1 MVLAF
6 DMDDT
11 LYEESSYVQSGFKAV
26 ARRLAPILGKS
37 AKFLS
42 AEMGELLDRLG
53 RGKVFDA
60 LLERHGIFSRC
71 LVRECVRCYRLHE
84 PEIQLHQ
91 AGRDCLRRFRH
102 LPLYVVTDGNKTA
115 QAAKVRALD
124 LESKVKK
131 VLVTHRYGVCHAKP
145 SPHCFQIIQ
154 RLESVPASQILYIG
168 DNPAKDFVGI
178 RPLGFRTLRVLT
190 GPHSFMNAQAGYD
203 AEFHVDS
210 LNELTPTLLKR
221 FE

>member
-1 MVLAF
+1 MVLVF

-11 LYEESSYVQSGFKAV
+11 LYEEVTYVQSGFKAV
-26 ARRLAPILGKS
+26 ASSLAPILGKP
-37 AKFLS
+37 AEFLS
-42 AEMGELLDRLG
+42 VEMEKLLEQRG

-60 LLERHGIFSRC
+60 LLDRYGKHSRR
-71 LVRECVRCYRLHE
+71 LVQECVRCYRLHE
-84 PEIQLHQ
+84 PEIHLHQ
-91 AGRDCLRRFRH
+91 AGRDCLSRFRH
-102 LPLYVVTDGNKTA
+102 LSLYVVTDGNKTA
-115 QAAKVRALD
+115 QAAKARALD

-131 VLVTHRYGVCHAKP
+131 VFVTHRHGVCHAKP

-190 GPHSFMNAQAGYD
+190 GPHSITKAEAGYD
-203 AEFHVDS
+203 AEFHLDS
-210 LNELTPTLLKR
+210 LNELTPAFLKR

>member
-11 LYEESSYVQSGFKAV
+11 LYEELTYVHSGFREV
-26 ARRLAPILGKS
+26 ARSLAPILGKS

-42 AEMGELLDRLG
+42 AEMGELLDQLG

-60 LLERHGIFSRC
+60 LLDRYGKHSKR
-71 LVRECVRCYRLHE
+71 LVQECVRCYRLHE
-84 PEIQLHQ
+84 PEIHLHQ
-91 AGRDCLRRFRH
+91 AGEDCLNRFRH
-102 LPLYVVTDGNKTA
+102 LSLYIVTDGNKTA

-131 VLVTHRYGVCHAKP
+131 VFVTHCYGVRHAKP

-154 RLESVPASQILYIG
+154 KIENVPSSRIIYIG

-178 RPLGFRTLRVLT
+178 RPLGYRTLRVLT
-190 GPHSFMNAQAGYD
+190 GPHSIMKAQAGYD
-203 AEFHVDS
+203 AEFHLDS
-210 LNELTPTLLKR
+210 LNELTPAFLKR